1 MMEFEINMSEMP
13 LGKLSKRNIQ
23 KGTSQDLLIFQNS
36 TEIQICRLW
45 TLAIEV
51 LYDAWLEKLTFLFY
65 P

>member
-13 LGKLSKRNIQ
+13 LGKLSKQNIQ

-36 TEIQICRLW
+36 TEIQMCLW